1 MLLPVAPTGCAGC
14 VIAPYRW
21 ARRLHRGRA
30 VRWFMLYLLGD
41 TCAWLDLAKNVNGG
55 QLIAACRQ
63 LIDAE
68 RLELL
73 VPQIV
78 IDEFEHNRDRI
89 EADMARSVSAT
100 FHRVRAVVDEH
111 GREGG
116 REEALKQLDDLAHRV
131 PLINQMAIS
140 QFSQILELLLGGRR
154 LEPNAEV
161 YRQAADRGLDKR
173 APFHRSRNSVADAL
187 IVEMYGE
194 VLEANASGRD
204 DHCFVTTNVKD
215 FSLVNG
221 DTRLPHADIAGYFAT
236 PRSRYF
242 TSMASAVTAYFPSEA
257 DELMAELV
265 YYDEPRSLS
274 EIQPMLGKLLDQ
286 VWYNRHKNLAYEIE
300 VGDVELVDE
309 YRPKDH
315 QHSVVR
321 SVWGGALAS
330 ARRVEEKWPG
340 ELGPWDDFEWGMLNG
355 KLSALRWALGE
366 DWETTLDT

>member
-1 MLLPVAPTGCAGC
+1 
-14 VIAPYRW
+14 
-21 ARRLHRGRA
+21 
-30 VRWFMLYLLGD
+30 MLYLLGD
-41 TCAWLDLAKNVNGG
+41 TCVWLDLAKNVNGR

-63 LIDAE
+63 LSDEE

-89 EADMARSVSAT
+89 EADMARSVSAI

-116 REEALKQLDDLAHRV
+116 RDEALKQLDDLAHRV
-131 PLINQMAIS
+131 PLINQMAIG
-140 QFSQILELLLGGRR
+140 QFSQILQLLHGGRR
-154 LEPNAEV
+154 LEPSAEV
-161 YRQAADRGLDKR
+161 YRRAADRGLDKR

-221 DTRLPHADIAGYFAT
+221 DTRLPHTDIAGYFAA

-242 TSMASAVTAYFPSEA
+242 TSLATAVTAYFPDEA

-265 YYDEPRSLS
+265 YYEEPRSLS
-274 EIQPMLGKLLDQ
+274 QIQPLLGKLLDQ

-321 SVWGGALAS
+321 SVWEGAVAS
-330 ARRVEEKWPG
+330 ARRVEQKWPG